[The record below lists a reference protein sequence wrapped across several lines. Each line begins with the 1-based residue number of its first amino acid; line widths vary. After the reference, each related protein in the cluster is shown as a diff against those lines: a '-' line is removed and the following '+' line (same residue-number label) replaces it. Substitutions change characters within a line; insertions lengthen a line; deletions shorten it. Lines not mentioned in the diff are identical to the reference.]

1 MKGLIVQTIK
11 ERKNITRKE
20 LENIIGCSDRM
31 IRKCIA
37 EECPEIGQSG
47 NGYYYKYTTDDC
59 VKSELQS
66 LARIKKL
73 CERLKR
79 ERQYK
84 YDLQHGRSVSDMVR
98 NWIGYTDEN
107 LRIGLKQEAL

>member
-1 MKGLIVQTIK
+1 MKGLIVETIK
-11 ERKNITRKE
+11 ERSPINRKE

-47 NGYYYKYTTDDC
+47 NGYYYKHTTDDC
-59 VKSELQS
+59 VKSELQTLS
-66 LARIKKL
+66 RIKKL

-84 YDLQHGRSVSDMVR
+84 YDLQHGRSVSPMVQA
-98 NWIGYTDEN
+98 WTEYHDEGM
-107 LRIGLKQEAL
+107 RI